1 MLHLLHEALPYP
13 TIRTCAASHPPTD
26 TMDLQRLN
34 TATRHAGW
42 ALAGEVKTT
51 TEYILDYAVPRAE
64 EKLSAIA
71 DPEVLKTCL
80 EKDRLTSGYF
90 APGECSRFC
99 NL

>member
-13 TIRTCAASHPPTD
+13 TIQVCAASHPPTD
-26 TMDLQRLN
+26 TMDMLRLN
-34 TATRHAGW
+34 TATRHAGC

-71 DPEVLKTCL
+71 DPEVISDL
-80 EKDRLTSGYF
+80 
-90 APGECSRFC
+90 P
-99 NL
+99 